1 LLAQCKIRIKAAF
14 NSANTRAARL
24 ARRGGLTQLTR
35 HARGAGFTL
44 VELMIV
50 MAIIGI
56 LATLA
61 IPSYITAIKHARE
74 AVLKE
79 DLHVMRAAI
88 DSYTMDKQKA
98 PQSLDDLVTDGYLKV
113 IPEDPI
119 THSKDTW
126 VTDTSDAMYSL
137 DETEPG
143 VNDVHSGSQEAGT
156 DGQPYSSW

>member
-1 LLAQCKIRIKAAF
+1 MPDRTQNS
-14 NSANTRAARL
+14 NSAKTCAARL
-24 ARRGGLTQLTR
+24 TPRPRES
-35 HARGAGFTL
+35 GFTM

-50 MAIIGI
+50 MAIIAI

-61 IPSYITAIKHARE
+61 IPSYVTAIKHARE

-79 DLHVMRAAI
+79 DLHIMRAAI

-98 PQSLDDLVTDGYLKV
+98 PQSLDDLVQEGYLKV
-113 IPEDPI
+113 IPEDPM

-126 VTDTSDAMYSL
+126 VTETSDAMYSL
-137 DETEPG
+137 DQTEPG
-143 VNDVHSGSQEAGT
+143 VNDVHSGAEDTAT

>member
-1 LLAQCKIRIKAAF
+1 MLAKIAIRAVPD
-14 NSANTRAARL
+14 SANTREARQTPRTPL
-24 ARRGGLTQLTR
+24 PLRD
-35 HARGAGFTL
+35 AGFTL
-44 VELMIV
+44 IELMIV

-61 IPSYITAIKHARE
+61 IPSFVTAIKHARE

-113 IPEDPI
+113 VPEDPM
-119 THSKDTW
+119 THGKDTW
-126 VTDTSDAMYSL
+126 VTNTSDNMYSL

-143 VNDVHSGSQEAGT
+143 IDDVHSGSEDTGS

>member
-1 LLAQCKIRIKAAF
+1 MLTRIALGIRRIT
-14 NSANTRAARL
+14 NSAKTREARL
-24 ARRGGLTQLTR
+24 TRRGGLTPL
-35 HARGAGFTL
+35 ARDAGFTL

-74 AVLKE
+74 SVLKE
-79 DLHVMRAAI
+79 DLHVIRAAI

-113 IPEDPI
+113 VPEDPM

-126 VTDTSDAMYSL
+126 ATATSDSMYSI

-143 VNDVHSGSQEAGT
+143 VDDVHSGSEETGS